1 MPDVGPPGAGEV
13 VIEVEASPIEPTDQY
28 IIEGVYGQ
36 LPALPHC
43 QGVGRVISLGRGVKH
58 LREGDSMLVP
68 LLSNAR
74 VERVK
79 ADASSLRP
87 PPKGD
92 VDQMSARDESGN
104 RASAGDRVC
113 STKARRLD
121 YPKWG
126 QFRGRAR
133 HHPDSEDARPED
145 GQRRASS
152 RIGR

>member
-1 MPDVGPPGAGEV
+1 MLSASLAFTCEERAHPLINVREGCHEGLQLIGHGDPAQVVKLVDVPDVGPPGAGEV

-43 QGVGRVISLGRGVKH
+43 QGVGRVISVGRGVKH

-87 PPKGD
+87 LPKGD

-104 RASAGDRVC
+104 
-113 STKARRLD
+113 
-121 YPKWG
+121 
-126 QFRGRAR
+126 
-133 HHPDSEDARPED
+133 
-145 GQRRASS
+145 QR
-152 RIGR
+152 ICW